1 MSTTPYPGPDEV
13 IIPSRIY
20 FDEGKRI
27 DVKVWPKTIQLTG
40 PTKDLNKVFKTLEEY
55 DDWWHQF
62 KKKNPDAF
70 RKDAKYVKS
79 INGLF
84 LIQKR
89 LYQIP
94 SYQVTHGNIIA
105 NMNCTSIH
113 SILMRRNITI
123 SLILLLARINMNK

>member
-55 DDWWHQF
+55 DDWGHQF

-70 RKDAKYVKS
+70 RKDVKYVKS

-94 SYQVTHGNIIA
+94 N
-105 NMNCTSIH
+105 
-113 SILMRRNITI
+113 R
-123 SLILLLARINMNK
+123 SLS

>member
-20 FDEGKRI
+20 FDDGKRI

-62 KKKNPDAF
+62 TKKNPDAF

-94 SYQVTHGNIIA
+94 N
-105 NMNCTSIH
+105 
-113 SILMRRNITI
+113 R
-123 SLILLLARINMNK
+123 SLS

>member
-1 MSTTPYPGPDEV
+1 MMIGGIS
-13 IIPSRIY
+13 
-20 FDEGKRI
+20 
-27 DVKVWPKTIQLTG
+27 
-40 PTKDLNKVFKTLEEY
+40 
-55 DDWWHQF
+55 F

-94 SYQVTHGNIIA
+94 N
-105 NMNCTSIH
+105 
-113 SILMRRNITI
+113 R
-123 SLILLLARINMNK
+123 SLS

>member
-1 MSTTPYPGPDEV
+1 MSTTPYPGPDGV

-20 FDEGKRI
+20 FNEGKRI
-27 DVKVWPKTIQLTG
+27 DVKVWPKTIQLTGPTKDLNKVSG

-94 SYQVTHGNIIA
+94 N
-105 NMNCTSIH
+105 
-113 SILMRRNITI
+113 R
-123 SLILLLARINMNK
+123 SLS

>member
-1 MSTTPYPGPDEV
+1 MTPIRRLLN
-13 IIPSRIY
+13 IIQ
-20 FDEGKRI
+20 FDLAEKLNLARLRWYHLNHQ
-27 DVKVWPKTIQLTG
+27 DQYLQLTG

-94 SYQVTHGNIIA
+94 N
-105 NMNCTSIH
+105 
-113 SILMRRNITI
+113 R
-123 SLILLLARINMNK
+123 SLS